1 MPHQLL
7 QPNLRKRRMLIKRA
21 LLTRELTVAEMARKI
36 GRSRTAVSLAIN
48 RGCYSGTLR
57 LILEELGL

>member
-1 MPHQLL
+1 
-7 QPNLRKRRMLIKRA
+7 MLIKRA